1 MKTKKVIEAL
11 LRKTPHLKN
20 SDNKLIATYWWK
32 ELKEMGMDADN
43 ITAMKLLTMYADS
56 ALTNVETIRR
66 MRAKLQEEKPELRG
80 KVYNAR
86 KGIIQE
92 QWKKDLGYEVS
103 K

>member
-1 MKTKKVIEAL
+1 MKTKKVIEEL

-66 MRAKLQEEKPELRG
+66 MRAKLQEEYPEVRG
-80 KVYNAR
+80 RAYAIR
-86 KGIIQE
+86 KGVVQDE
-92 QWKKDLGYEVS
+92 WRKKLGYEVN